1 MLRLGC
7 FILLYDGCVRRKA
20 AAVMEELPDDENQFS
35 PALEMPFIRS
45 SLSWEEREAFL
56 TSARCWSDLRGSG
69 VAVRG
74 QA

>member
-1 MLRLGC
+1 MGC

-35 PALEMPFIRS
+35 PALEMPFIKS
-45 SLSWEEREAFL
+45 SLSWEECEAFL
-56 TSARCWSDLRGSG
+56 TSARRWSDLRGSG
-69 VAVRG
+69 AAVRG